1 LFIAIIDLSRTFV
14 TTATLI
20 CNALVMLIIYPWI
33 KIKLNVLIY
42 PAVIVTGPNDSA
54 IDGVCEERWWAE
66 ATGRQI
72 YILCFAAE

>member
-1 LFIAIIDLSRTFV
+1 
-14 TTATLI
+14 
-20 CNALVMLIIYPWI
+20 MLIIYPWI